1 MKCADLIGLL
11 CLLLGFSGCMTTAV
25 NIETAS
31 ELSRVDKSRSIVF
44 GRIEWFENGKEK
56 EFGKGPLAFS
66 VTPHLM
72 KMEDKSR
79 IIGEVD
85 KEGRFVWSLEKGIY
99 LIHKMA
105 YRDPWSGNY
114 FIVPKVA
121 FRVPEGGGV
130 VYIGILRGEFQ
141 PKRDLIGGLS
151 GKVDFTVEDEFDR
164 DSSNYQ
170 RAFGGSSKII
180 ESSLMIQ
187 SSRLPETV
195 ETTAEFNLAV
205 SIINAILYGVSQ

>member
-1 MKCADLIGLL
+1 MLVL
-11 CLLLGFSGCMTTAV
+11 SGCVTKAP
-25 NIETAS
+25 NIKTAS
-31 ELSRVDKSRSIVF
+31 ELSRVGKSSSVVF
-44 GRIEWFENGKEK
+44 GQIKWFENGTEK
-56 EFGKGPLAFS
+56 GFGKGPLAFS

-72 KMEDKSR
+72 RMEDKTR

-85 KEGRFVWSLEKGIY
+85 DKGRFVWSLEQGTY

-121 FRVPEGGGV
+121 FSVPERGEV
-130 VYIGILRGEFQ
+130 YYIGVLRGEFE

-151 GKVDFTVEDEFDR
+151 GRVKFTIQDEFER

-170 RAFGGSSKII
+170 REFGSSSKTI
-180 ESSLMIQ
+180 EKSLMIEN
-187 SSRLPETV
+187 SRLPETV
-195 ETTAEFNLAV
+195 ETTDEFNLAV
-205 SIINAILYGVSQ
+205 SILNAILYGVSQ